1 VATDGRSGIVSD
13 PNRDGSDDDRQYIVR
28 LVGKVTHVSVETV
41 RLVNDLAATVDLLA
55 AVGVA
60 ATVEA

>member
-28 LVGKVTHVSVETV
+28 LVGKVTHVSVEIV